1 MPTNQL
7 LILLLVIVGAL
18 LLVWLLVRRSSA
30 KKDLARAEAAEVRA
44 EAEQVAASVAG
55 LETYAAQSEE
65 RADLARAEAE
75 QAAREADRLIVEADQ
90 HRTEAE
96 VTRRDYEAMLAR
108 ADEVDPDVRAS
119 DASTAQSAQP
129 ESSDAAPAGA
139 DADADVAADGSTPL
153 TRAEARQQREE
164 AERAAWA
171 GSPAAPIP
179 GAAGAAVMG
188 ADTWAAHE
196 DEREHEAE
204 REDEAA
210 SLGQQPVEEAGA
222 GEVAEA
228 EGPARDTWEEP
239 TAADTAPEEQVSG
252 WGAAEESGSQA
263 PADDADAPADERSA
277 RIAAATDFRD
287 DTGSDSHDT
296 GTGTGTGSDA
306 ASEPLVADG
315 ATPDLDDDAVD
326 PATDAQTPTNEW
338 GGPHDETVEDEPAV
352 ADGGETAAPEARDD
366 VASEATD
373 DRYDPT
379 PERDWAA
386 DEGTLLAENEER
398 AERLAEDRADME
410 REAAAAGMDTPH
422 EDEPEP
428 ESEPESEPE
437 PSVEEPAAASVDADA
452 AEQDAAVEVD
462 SDADAAEQDAAVEVD
477 SDADATEQDAPA
489 AESPAAAE
497 DRPAR
502 RVSEFHEIR
511 DGGFGMGSAA
521 PIDDGAQ
528 PLDHPVQAYRDTMTY
543 RVPGDPGYDEAG
555 ADVWFYDAGAAERS
569 GFRRSEG

>member
-90 HRTEAE
+90 HRTEAD

-129 ESSDAAPAGA
+129 ESSDAGPAGA

-296 GTGTGTGSDA
+296 GTGTGSGSDA

-428 ESEPESEPE
+428 ERESEPE